1 MVRADTLRRSM
12 SRGKRHELYLAAL
25 RKEGMYEKLVQAHGS
40 ETCWVCG
47 RKPGKRK
54 LSIDHD
60 HARMYPRGLLD
71 FRCNRVLED
80 WLTPE
85 ILRAMAEYLERAR
98 ERYDAMIERKSAA

>member
-1 MVRADTLRRSM
+1 M